1 MKTALITFAF
11 LVAVYYLAGRHIY
24 ERVAAEVK
32 YRRVYGA
39 TWKEHYTSDRGVTV
53 EEDHKKL
60 VVAAGSIVAV
70 GTISLLIYRQ
80 VVPSRGGRRRSR
92 RRRSHTQPIPS

>member
-1 MKTALITFAF
+1 MKTAFITLAI

-32 YRRVYGA
+32 YRHVYGA
-39 TWKEHYTSDRGVTV
+39 TWKEHYTKDRTVTV

-60 VVAAGSIVAV
+60 VVAVGSVVAV
-70 GTISLLIYRQ
+70 GALCFFIYRQ
-80 VVPSRGGRRRSR
+80 VLPRRSGRRRSR
-92 RRRSHTQPIPS
+92 RRRSHAALIPS